1 MGFIYIKL
9 SILKVEI
16 RKLFFLKVNFY
27 LRIKFLEYLN

>member
-16 RKLFFLKVNFY
+16 RELFFLKVNFY